1 MPLPPKPK
9 GQPDDLAEV
18 ERALSVL
25 QGRHPEHERA
35 RREDEEAR
43 TRRAAALDKAARVE
57 STQARSRTL
66 RVAAIAVPV
75 VALLAFVALLGR
87 REMGRRAALE
97 KVADP
102 YRAFGFATVET
113 SAPSATGSLEANVEP
128 GCLLAVSTDGAPIK
142 VTRTAG
148 ITEAAGPILF
158 CTCANER
165 VALSSSVSSGGG
177 LVLMRADAAAL
188 GGSRAFSFARFKMG
202 ATIRSDEACSD
213 AALDAWIDAK
223 RHPPAPAEGPW
234 MAAWPSK
241 AALVS
246 AGFKLTASGAEKWPF
261 VVVDVPKES
270 CLLAT
275 SSVPTDHLSVR
286 LKGGVMP
293 IADAVGT
300 IARCAQAEGTM
311 LVSREGKGELVV
323 MVAPAAG
330 IGGLQGLRELAK
342 ANGVVI
348 GTSNVPAADRAW
360 DAKQVLLA
368 SQIPDGNITTAAAPD
383 VPVDTEARVAALSF
397 ETPSALMPETPPDH
411 YSYCDPPLD
420 ASMREATC
428 VFSSSQKW
436 RTEAGAEAVA
446 GIARAKL
453 PFWLFAMQ
461 TTNDPMALKGITQLF
476 KLARRLSRE
485 GFSPT
490 TLEALTELPTGVEV
504 LGRTGEDAIVAVGVA
519 PSEPFVYALSDGA
532 PWTLDDAPR
541 IVPVK
546 PLEKVTLTSQL
557 KNLPPKASRR
567 TVIFRRQK
575 H

>member
-43 TRRAAALDKAARVE
+43 TRRAAALDKAARVQ

-66 RVAAIAVPV
+66 RLAAVAVPV
-75 VALLAFVALLGR
+75 VALVAFIGILGK
-87 REMGRRAALE
+87 REMGRRAGLE
-97 KVADP
+97 KAVEP
-102 YRAFGFATVET
+102 YRPFGFAIVDT
-113 SAPSATGSLEANVEP
+113 SSPSATGSLEASVEP
-128 GCLLAVSTDGAPIK
+128 GCLLAVSTGSAPIK
-142 VTRTAG
+142 VTRGAAS
-148 ITEAAGPILF
+148 TEGAGPVLF

-165 VALSSSVSSGGG
+165 IALSSNVSSGGG

-188 GGSRAFSFARFKMG
+188 GSTRAFSFAPFKPG
-202 ATIRSDEACSD
+202 STFRADDACSD
-213 AALDAWIDAK
+213 AALDPWIDAK
-223 RHPPAPAEGPW
+223 RYPAAPPEGPW
-234 MAAWPSK
+234 MASWPSK

-246 AGFKLTASGAEKWPF
+246 SGFKLTAYGAEKWPF
-261 VVVDVPKES
+261 VVVDVPKDS

-275 SSVPTDHLSVR
+275 SSVPTDRLSLR

-293 IADAVGT
+293 IADAPGT
-300 IARCAQAEGTM
+300 VARCAQTEATTLVFREGT
-311 LVSREGKGELVV
+311 GELVV
-323 MVAPAAG
+323 MVAPAAT
-330 IGGLQGLRELAK
+330 IGGLQGVREVAK
-342 ANGVVI
+342 ANGIVLS
-348 GTSNVPAADRAW
+348 TTNVPAADRPW

-368 SQIPDGNITTAAAPD
+368 SQIPDADISIGAAPD
-383 VPVDTEARVAALSF
+383 VPVDAVPRVAALSF
-397 ETPSALMPETPPDH
+397 ETPSALTPETPPDH
-411 YSYCDPPLD
+411 YSYCDPPLA

-453 PFWLFAMQ
+453 PFWLFTMQ
-461 TTNDPMALKGITQLF
+461 STNDPMALKGITQLF
-476 KLARRLSRE
+476 KLARRLARD
-485 GFSPT
+485 GFTPT

-504 LGRTGEDAIVAVGVA
+504 LGRTGEDAIVGVGVA
-519 PSEPFVYALSDGA
+519 PSEPFVYALSDGP
-532 PWTLDDAPR
+532 PWTLDEAPR

-546 PLEKVTLTSQL
+546 PLEKVTLHAMITT
-557 KNLPPKASRR
+557 LPPKPSRR

>member
-57 STQARSRTL
+57 KTQARSRSL
-66 RVAAIAVPV
+66 RLAAVAVPV
-75 VALLAFVALLGR
+75 VALLAFIGILAK
-87 REMGRRAALE
+87 REMDRRARLDKALE
-97 KVADP
+97 P
-102 YRAFGFATVET
+102 YRTFGFAVVET
-113 SAPSATGSLEANVEP
+113 SAPSATGSLETSVEP
-128 GCLLAVSTDGAPIK
+128 GCLLAVSTDSAPIK
-142 VTRTAG
+142 VTRGAAT
-148 ITEAAGPILF
+148 TEGAGPVLF

-165 VALSSSVSSGGG
+165 IALSSKVSSAGG
-177 LVLMRADAAAL
+177 LALLRADAAAL
-188 GGSRAFSFARFKMG
+188 GGTRAFSFAPFKTG
-202 ATIRSDEACSD
+202 STFRADEACSD
-213 AALDAWIDAK
+213 AALDAWIEAK
-223 RHPPAPAEGPW
+223 RYPAAPPEGPW

-241 AALVS
+241 AALVAS
-246 AGFKLTASGAEKWPF
+246 GFKPAVNGAETWPF

-275 SSVPTDHLSVR
+275 SSVAADRLSLR
-286 LKGGVMP
+286 LKGGVMA
-293 IADAVGT
+293 IADAPGT
-300 IARCAQAEGTM
+300 VARCAQTERTT
-311 LVSREGKGELVV
+311 LVFREGKGELVV
-323 MVAPAAG
+323 MIAPAAT
-330 IGGLQGLRELAK
+330 IGGMQGVHEVAK
-342 ANGVVI
+342 ANGIVLS
-348 GTSNVPAADRAW
+348 TTNVPAADRPW

-368 SQIPDGNITTAAAPD
+368 SQIPDGDITTAAAPD
-383 VPVDTEARVAALSF
+383 VPADAAARVTALSF
-397 ETPSALMPETPPDH
+397 ETPNALTPETPPDH
-411 YSYCDPPLD
+411 YSYCDPSLS

-428 VFSSSQKW
+428 VFSSTQKW

-446 GIARAKL
+446 GLARAKL
-453 PFWLFAMQ
+453 PFWLFTMQ
-461 TTNDPMALKGITQLF
+461 STNDPMALKGITQLF
-476 KLARRLSRE
+476 KLARRLGRD

-519 PSEPFVYALSDGA
+519 PVEPFVYALSDGP

-546 PLEKVTLTSQL
+546 PLEKVTLHAMV
-557 KNLPPKASRR
+557 KVLPPKAARR